1 MLIERYIDRLNQRHE
16 IEFNNVNKELLP
28 WLEDLVFEN
37 NCKIERKEWKSKYNS
52 YVVYDYE
59 PFCSEGFEIN
69 ILLSSFDISYLN
81 FIKYLYNEKLST
93 IEYLE
98 NCAKIT
104 SIKNYIA

>member
-1 MLIERYIDRLNQRHE
+1 MEKFQNKYLE
-16 IEFNNVNKELLP
+16 IKNVSKEFVD
-28 WLEDLVFEN
+28 WLEDIADEN

-69 ILLSSFDISYLN
+69 ILFSSYDISYLN
-81 FIKYLYNEKLST
+81 FIKYLYNEKVLT

-98 NCAKIT
+98 KCAKIPLL
-104 SIKNYIA
+104 KKRA